1 MESEEDTLP
10 SVSDSPGPAWAP
22 GMIASILGGAVTVG
36 DPGGSLC
43 GAPHD
48 GQKRLAS
55 GTSALHEGHVSI
67 ER

>member
-1 MESEEDTLP
+1 MLP
-10 SVSDSPGPAWAP
+10 SVGNSRGPTRAP
-22 GMIASILGGAVTVG
+22 GMMASTLCGAVTVG
-36 DPGGSLC
+36 DPGGSPC

-55 GTSALHEGHVSI
+55 GTSALHEGQVSI